1 MISYNFIIQWFVFTC
16 CLYRRQAQ
24 ECYCKSEN
32 CTGYIGAKSVD
43 DEDEDDEG
51 EYSGASTSGDE
62 LLPLPVI
69 RAGPVK
75 KKVAD
80 EQKRKQVAKR
90 ASTKGTRTRQKKK
103 DELKLVELGN
113 IFSLA
118 MLLSYVSS
126 FQMKFRKFSPRVHLE
141 IATMFWSL
149 TGIINIIFYCINPTK
164 NSVLVHIPSQ
174 SHPKCDCRLF

>member
-51 EYSGASTSGDE
+51 EESGASTSGDE

-90 ASTKGTRTRQKKK
+90 AATKGTRTRQKKK
-103 DELKLVELGN
+103 DELKLVELGKYFLSVNAFFILRITFPDEVSEILAKGTLRNRDHVLEFNRYYKHN
-113 IFSLA
+113 I
-118 MLLSYVSS
+118 LL
-126 FQMKFRKFSPRVHLE
+126 H
-141 IATMFWSL
+141 
-149 TGIINIIFYCINPTK
+149 
-164 NSVLVHIPSQ
+164 
-174 SHPKCDCRLF
+174 